1 MKLQIKTGLIVLA
14 LLLTSLTAGAQTVS
28 GKWTGQSVKT
38 VLKEIETQTGLS
50 IFYRTDEVDENA
62 LVTGEFN
69 NAPVEKALQSILG
82 KDVAVTLNG
91 KMIVLSKEDRTG
103 AKSGVVRGKVIDST
117 GEPVPGAGIFI
128 KGTTTG
134 VSTDLDGNYSI
145 AAKQGTVLTVSSLG
159 YKSTE
164 ITVGRSSLIT
174 ITLENDN
181 ELLDEIVVVGYGTQK
196 KANLTG
202 AVSVVKAD
210 AIKDRSSLDVA
221 HMLQGSVPGLNI
233 TTSSGRSSQ
242 AATLNIRGRN
252 SINGGSPL
260 VLIDG
265 AEGDLLYVNPADV
278 ESISV
283 IKDAAAAAIYGAKAS
298 AGVILVTTKSGS
310 SEKEGMGQPCITA
323 DASAL
328 QPLQPAR
335 IGKPEAITPY
345 ISTTIFGMHIL
356 PAASMQSIPM
366 PTWWNS
372 GTAATTRLRILN
384 VPGW

>member
-103 AKSGVVRGKVIDST
+103 VKSGVVRGKVIDST

-145 AAKQGTVLTVSSLG
+145 AARKLFHCRQAGDGS
-159 YKSTE
+159 YC
-164 ITVGRSSLIT
+164 ILI
-174 ITLENDN
+174 
-181 ELLDEIVVVGYGTQK
+181 G
-196 KANLTG
+196 
-202 AVSVVKAD
+202 
-210 AIKDRSSLDVA
+210 
-221 HMLQGSVPGLNI
+221 LQ
-233 TTSSGRSSQ
+233 
-242 AATLNIRGRN
+242 
-252 SINGGSPL
+252 
-260 VLIDG
+260 
-265 AEGDLLYVNPADV
+265 E
-278 ESISV
+278 
-283 IKDAAAAAIYGAKAS
+283 
-298 AGVILVTTKSGS
+298 
-310 SEKEGMGQPCITA
+310 
-323 DASAL
+323 
-328 QPLQPAR
+328 
-335 IGKPEAITPY
+335 
-345 ISTTIFGMHIL
+345 H
-356 PAASMQSIPM
+356 
-366 PTWWNS
+366 
-372 GTAATTRLRILN
+372 
-384 VPGW
+384 